1 MKILH
6 TGVIALAVLF
16 AAGSL
21 ANAGDA
27 PSIGGGASIDVS
39 VKGAVANAGNV
50 DAGTASIKQA
60 VGSVIS
66 GSISGKLKDNVNVE
80 GALVNAGN
88 VEGGTATICQSIGTI
103 GSNCNS

>member
-1 MKILH
+1 MKVIH
-6 TGVIALAVLF
+6 TGAIAIALLF
-16 AAGSL
+16 AASTVSH
-21 ANAGDA
+21 AGDA

-50 DAGTASIKQA
+50 TGGIASIKQA

-66 GSISGKLKDNVNVE
+66 GSIAGKLKDNVNLE

-103 GSNCNS
+103 GSNCKS